1 MKTFRE
7 HPLACCGALLV
18 VALAVASGLAA
29 VSPASGDA
37 RSTYSYLRLFSE
49 VLTLIGHNYVETVP
63 QDQLLRGAYEGLLAS
78 LDGESEYLSAA
89 DYRAIGLMEARNE
102 EGRTGIFLTR
112 RDGVLF
118 VAAVLPGS
126 DAKEKGIRLGDQI
139 RRIGT
144 EPGRELS
151 LSDAER
157 LLGGAPGGKV
167 TVALTRREEPRRE
180 EIEVVFRKLSLPV
193 PRLAAVREGVAVV
206 EIPAF
211 GEGSAEA
218 IAGILSELRTRKVE
232 RALLDLRGNAWG
244 EPQEAAEAASLF
256 AGQGVMAKLRM
267 RNGEERPV
275 RGEKPRSPWRGEVLM
290 LTDAGTA
297 YAAEI
302 FVAALV
308 DSGVARHGGEK
319 TLGRGGERDLL
330 PLANGDFL
338 YLTVR
343 KYTSPSGTA
352 WHGEGL
358 TPPVSIPTDRS
369 VPFEERAAAQLQ
381 KALEWLRDLPEEA
394 KAA

>member
-7 HPLACCGALLV
+7 HPLVCGGAVLV

-49 VLTLIGHNYVETVP
+49 VLALIGHNYVETVP
-63 QDQLLRGAYEGLLAS
+63 QDELLRGAYEGLLAS

-89 DYRAIGLMEARNE
+89 DQRAMGRLEGEN
-102 EGRTGIFLTR
+102 EGRAGIFLTR

-118 VAAVLPGS
+118 VASVLPGS
-126 DAKEKGIRLGDQI
+126 DAKEKGIRLGDQV
-139 RRIGT
+139 RRIDAK
-144 EPGRELS
+144 PGRELS

-157 LLGGAPGGKV
+157 LLRGPLGGKV
-167 TVALTRREEPRRE
+167 KVAVSRREEPRRE
-180 EIEVVFRKLSLPV
+180 EIEVAFRKLSLPT
-193 PRLAAVREGVAVV
+193 PRLAAAQEGVAVV

-211 GEGSAEA
+211 GEGSAA
-218 IAGILSELRTRKVE
+218 TIAGILADLRARKVE

-256 AGQGVMAKLRM
+256 AGQGVMAQLRM

-275 RGEKPRSPWRGEVLM
+275 RGEGPRSAWRGEVLM

-302 FVAALV
+302 FVAALL
-308 DSGVARHGGEK
+308 DTGVARHGGER

-343 KYTSPSGTA
+343 KYTSPAGTT

-358 TPPVSIPTDRS
+358 TPGVSIPSDRS
-369 VPFEERAAAQLQ
+369 MPFEERKAAQLQ
-381 KALEWLRDLPEEA
+381 KAVEWLRNLQEEA